1 MWQAEYGKRFFTG
14 EVMHFHADHSLFF
27 EQRTTVR
34 HTALVLGLT
43 TCMLVINAGAQ
54 STTVSLI
61 NACIGALFLTSAI
74 IRGHQRLG
82 PLIAWSAALVSLVVI
97 GGLAFSATMDGI
109 IEAAARILCGIVWIL
124 WLGSQVDWASLRL
137 FLLKIRTPT
146 GVVSTLDHALMHG
159 LLTRNEWIARR
170 DAARLR
176 MGASRL
182 PLTAWGALLS
192 QGALQSFVR
201 LEQVEENAL
210 IRCASIKAPCAA
222 DAFNLECVS
231 VRRGQRLV
239 LDEVSFGL
247 KGGEWL
253 LVCGPSGAGKSSLL
267 RLLSGLDGPTEGSMN
282 RLGQPLSNDANLSE
296 RLDGR
301 IALLLQNPEH
311 HFVAS
316 TVAEDISWGL
326 KNRGATPVDIDIQV
340 RDMASRL
347 KIDHLLDRP
356 CHELSFGEQRRVA
369 LAGLL
374 VLKPSLLLLD
384 EPTAGLDPVAA
395 QELIILVQDMVQQT
409 GAACVWATHDL
420 NTNPAPA
427 KRVILINKGQL
438 IFDGPKEEGLS
449 RPWTVQAGLALP
461 NEENEPC

>member
-1 MWQAEYGKRFFTG
+1 
-14 EVMHFHADHSLFF
+14 
-27 EQRTTVR
+27 
-34 HTALVLGLT
+34 
-43 TCMLVINAGAQ
+43 
-54 STTVSLI
+54 
-61 NACIGALFLTSAI
+61 
-74 IRGHQRLG
+74 
-82 PLIAWSAALVSLVVI
+82 
-97 GGLAFSATMDGI
+97 
-109 IEAAARILCGIVWIL
+109 
-124 WLGSQVDWASLRL
+124 
-137 FLLKIRTPT
+137 
-146 GVVSTLDHALMHG
+146 MHG

-210 IRCASIKAPCAA
+210 IRCASIKTPCAA

-231 VRRGQRLV
+231 VRRGQRIV

-326 KNRGATPVDIDIQV
+326 KKRGATPVDIDIQV
-340 RDMASRL
+340 REMASRL
-347 KIDHLLDRP
+347 NKDHLLDRP

-449 RPWTVQAGLALP
+449 ALDGAGRLVFP